1 MEKRRY
7 LYYNLKKIDKHKN
20 DIIYKYII
28 DKNIECNENNNGLL
42 FVNKEDSKLMS
53 ISNNIRKIT
62 YGKIGEISASLASN
76 TNSDFVMLNYKGL
89 NIKSNLNL
97 YDFPDSIPLTIK

>member
-42 FVNKEDSKLMS
+42 INLSILPEDHINNLINLYNLKENKINYDLSKFKV
-53 ISNNIRKIT
+53 IPK
-62 YGKIGEISASLASN
+62 K
-76 TNSDFVMLNYKGL
+76 K
-89 NIKSNLNL
+89 NIKKKKQYKKYEYNKLEKMIRS
-97 YDFPDSIPLTIK
+97 YS